1 MAEKVELLSPAK
13 NAEIAKSA
21 ILAGADSVY
30 IGASAFGARAAAAN
44 PVEDIEA
51 LCKFAHLF
59 GCKVY
64 VALNTIL
71 DDGELDAAARLAWS
85 VYRAGADALII
96 QDFGLLECGLP
107 PMPLHASTQCHLA
120 TPDKARFLEACG
132 FDTIVVARELSLD
145 EISEISKSVSCKI
158 ECFAHGALCVSYSGQ
173 CYLSH
178 AVGGRS
184 GNRGECAQP
193 CRMPYSLENSEGK
206 EVMEPAHYLSLRD
219 MNRSKGLGEMLDAGV
234 GVFKIEG
241 RLKDAEYVKN
251 ITALY
256 RKRLDAELEKRGV
269 KKLSYGKSSAAFEPS
284 AQKTFNRLFTEYH
297 LRGTQGGNES
307 FATPKAR
314 GEPIGTVEKAF
325 GGGFFFRNASQIFS
339 NGDGL
344 FFESGN
350 FSLGSSVQRVDG
362 DRVLVGR
369 PDERI
374 FIPAGAKI
382 WRNRDA
388 AFEKLLKP
396 EAVRKMPVNISIGED
411 GENYIFKFETADD
424 RHAEA
429 VEKIAKAS
437 VETAQNQEAAE
448 AKLKENISKL
458 GASFFEAAQIRAEVK
473 SFPHMKPADVNALRR
488 TLVEKLKADIL
499 KKYEAARTAYK
510 RRPAQKIEFENPPF
524 DCDYRANV
532 RNRKAE
538 AFYARMGFKISE
550 YAPESGKTDMRGK
563 PVMTTKHC
571 ILRELDMCK
580 KENRKPENFSEP
592 MYLKSGNIKLRL
604 KFDCAR
610 CGMDIYKE

>member
-59 GCKVY
+59 GCRIY

-314 GEPIGTVEKAF
+314 GEPIGTVERRSA
-325 GGGFFFRNASQIFS
+325 ADSFS
-339 NGDGL
+339 
-344 FFESGN
+344 
-350 FSLGSSVQRVDG
+350 
-362 DRVLVGR
+362 
-369 PDERI
+369 
-374 FIPAGAKI
+374 
-382 WRNRDA
+382 
-388 AFEKLLKP
+388 
-396 EAVRKMPVNISIGED
+396 
-411 GENYIFKFETADD
+411 ET
-424 RHAEA
+424 
-429 VEKIAKAS
+429 
-437 VETAQNQEAAE
+437 
-448 AKLKENISKL
+448 
-458 GASFFEAAQIRAEVK
+458 
-473 SFPHMKPADVNALRR
+473 PHR
-488 TLVEKLKADIL
+488 
-499 KKYEAARTAYK
+499 YFRTATGCSLN
-510 RRPAQKIEFENPPF
+510 PAIFRWA
-524 DCDYRANV
+524 RA
-532 RNRKAE
+532 
-538 AFYARMGFKISE
+538 
-550 YAPESGKTDMRGK
+550 
-563 PVMTTKHC
+563 
-571 ILRELDMCK
+571 CK
-580 KENRKPENFSEP
+580 
-592 MYLKSGNIKLRL
+592 GWTATG
-604 KFDCAR
+604 CW
-610 CGMDIYKE
+610 

>member
-1 MAEKVELLSPAK
+1 MAEKIELLSPAK
-13 NAEIAKSA
+13 NADIAKSA
-21 ILAGADSVY
+21 ILAGADGVY

-44 PVEDIEA
+44 TVEDIGG

-59 GCKVY
+59 GSKVY

-85 VYRAGADALII
+85 LYGAGVDALII
-96 QDFGLLECGLP
+96 QDLGLLECNLP

-120 TPDKARFLEACG
+120 TPEKARFLEACG
-132 FDTIVVARELSLD
+132 FDTIVVARELSLA
-145 EISEISKSVSCKI
+145 EISEISKSVSCRI

-178 AVGGRS
+178 AIGGRS

-193 CRMPYSLENSEGK
+193 CRMPYSLENSAGK
-206 EVMEPAHYLSLRD
+206 EIMEPAHYLSLRD
-219 MNRSKGLGEMLDAGV
+219 MNRSKSLGEMLDAGV

-256 RKRLDAELEKRGV
+256 SKRLDAELEKRGM
-269 KKLSYGKSSAAFEPS
+269 KRLSYGRSRTAFEPS
-284 AQKTFNRLFTEYH
+284 AQKTFSRLFTEYH
-297 LRGTQGGNES
+297 LNGTQSGNES

-314 GEPIGTVEKAF
+314 GEPVGTVERAF
-325 GGGFFFRNASQIFS
+325 GGGFFFKNAAQIFS

-344 FFESGN
+344 FFESGA
-350 FSLGSSVQRVDG
+350 FSLGSNVQRVDG

-369 PDERI
+369 PEERVH
-374 FIPAGAKI
+374 IPAGAKI

-396 EAVRKMPVNISIGED
+396 EAVRKMPVNISIAED
-411 GENYIFKFETADD
+411 EEHYVFKFETNDD
-424 RHAEA
+424 RRAEA
-429 VEKIAKAS
+429 VEKVAKAS
-437 VETAQNQEAAE
+437 VETAQNREAAQ
-448 AKLKENISKL
+448 AKLRENIAKL
-458 GASFFEAAQIRAEVK
+458 GASFFEAAQISVETEKV
-473 SFPHMKPADVNALRR
+473 PHMKPAEVNALRR
-488 TLVEKLKADIL
+488 SLVEKLEAEIL
-499 KKYEAARTAYK
+499 KKYESARTAYK
-510 RRPAQKIEFENPPF
+510 RRPAQKIEFAAPPF

-538 AFYARMGFKISE
+538 AFYARMGFEILE

-563 PVMTTKHC
+563 PVMATKHC
-571 ILRELDMCK
+571 ILRELGMCK
-580 KENRKPENFSEP
+580 KENKMPENFTEP
-592 MYLKSGNIKLRL
+592 LCLRSGNLKLRL